1 MPDVFAAFD
10 GARARARA
18 RRRRSPGV
26 TGEEALRSRRR
37 SVLYVLGFLSFGAV
51 YNGLVMSPVLEPL
64 AREFG
69 ISTGTAGLA
78 VAAYGAPGI
87 AVAVLAGPYSDRIG
101 RKPFLVFGPAIMGLA
116 TLAAAFAP
124 SFGLLI
130 AARIVAGVG
139 SGVIFPNSNA
149 TVADT
154 FPFRERGRA
163 IAAVIGMNTMAS
175 VVGIP
180 IGGIVAELTSW
191 RVSLA
196 IVGVCALLAALV
208 VQLKLPN
215 AQGTNREARIRA
227 LYALIVRDRSAIAI
241 IAASFLGA
249 LYWFTWATYLVV
261 FFQRTFALSEGVA
274 STVALTQGV
283 GVIIGSQIG
292 GRLGDRFGHRLIVAS
307 TVSTSA
313 ALLFLVTNLPLPL
326 VAVAALNLLLSAVI
340 GARFATNNALLSEQ
354 VPEARGTMLALSGSV
369 ASMAV
374 VVGATVGGIIVD
386 GPGFGVLGAFCLAAG
401 SLSAL
406 IVMRF
411 VREQPL
417 ADLEVQPLR

>member
-1 MPDVFAAFD
+1 M
-10 GARARARA
+10 
-18 RRRRSPGV
+18 
-26 TGEEALRSRRR
+26 L
-37 SVLYVLGFLSFGAV
+37 LVLGFLSFGAV

-101 RKPFLVFGPAIMGLA
+101 RKPFLVVGPAIMGLA

-124 SFGLLI
+124 SFGLLV
-130 AARIVAGVG
+130 AARIASGVG
-139 SGVIFPNSNA
+139 AGVIFPNANA

-175 VVGIP
+175 VVGVP
-180 IGGIVAELTSW
+180 IAGIVAEATSW
-191 RVSLA
+191 RVSLG
-196 IVGVCALLAALV
+196 IVGVLALVAALV
-208 VQLKLPN
+208 VLLRLPN

-241 IAASFLGA
+241 IASSFLGA

-261 FFQRTFALSEGVA
+261 FFQRTFGLNEGLA
-274 STVALTQGV
+274 STVALTQGL

-292 GRLGDRFGHRLIVAS
+292 GRLGDRLGHRRIVAGAI
-307 TVSTSA
+307 VISA
-313 ALLFLVTNLPLPL
+313 SILFLVTNVPLPL
-326 VAVAALNLLLSAVI
+326 AVVALLNLLLSSVI
-340 GARFATNNALLSEQ
+340 GARFATNNALMSEQ
-354 VPEARGTMLALSGSV
+354 VPEARGTMLALSASV
-369 ASMAV
+369 ASMAI
-374 VVGATVGGIIVD
+374 VVGATVGGLMVD
-386 GPGFGVLGAFCLAAG
+386 GPGFGVLGTFCLGAA
-401 SLSAL
+401 LMSAA

-417 ADLEVQPLR
+417 NDLEVQPLR

>member
-1 MPDVFAAFD
+1 MTEEQSIR
-10 GARARARA
+10 GS
-18 RRRRSPGV
+18 RRS
-26 TGEEALRSRRR
+26 L
-37 SVLYVLGFLSFGAV
+37 LYVLGFLSFGAV

-101 RKPFLVFGPAIMGLA
+101 RKPFLVIGPAIMGLA
-116 TLAAAFAP
+116 TLAAALAP
-124 SFGLLI
+124 SFGFLV
-130 AARIVAGVG
+130 AARIASGVG
-139 SGVIFPNSNA
+139 SGVIFPNANA

-163 IAAVIGMNTMAS
+163 IAAVIGMNTLAS

-180 IGGIVAELTSW
+180 IAGIVAEATSW
-191 RVSLA
+191 RVSLL
-196 IVGVCALLAALV
+196 IVGTFALIAALV
-208 VQLKLPN
+208 VQLRLPN

-227 LYALIVRDRSAIAI
+227 LYALIVRDRSAIGI
-241 IAASFLGA
+241 IASSFLGA

-261 FFQRTFALSEGVA
+261 FFQRTFSLNEGLA

-292 GRLGDRFGHRLIVAS
+292 GRLGDRLGHRRIVAGAI
-307 TVSTSA
+307 VTSA
-313 ALLFLVTNLPLPL
+313 SILFVVTNVPLPL
-326 VAVAALNLLLSAVI
+326 VVVALLNLLLSCVI
-340 GARFATNNALLSEQ
+340 GARFATNNALMSEQ
-354 VPEARGTMLALSGSV
+354 VPEARGTMLALSASV
-369 ASMAV
+369 ASMAI
-374 VVGATVGGIIVD
+374 VVGATLGGLMVD
-386 GPGFGVLGAFCLAAG
+386 GPGFGVLGAFCLGCALISAA
-401 SLSAL
+401 